1 MHSSG
6 PSSLSLTARSAVR
19 KANTTGNP
27 LACLQAFAMWTPTTA
42 EPKRYLLIMVLRWL
56 QAR

>member
-6 PSSLSLTARSAVR
+6 PSSLSLTPRSAVH

-27 LACLQAFAMWTPTTA
+27 LACLQAFAM
-42 EPKRYLLIMVLRWL
+42 
-56 QAR
+56 